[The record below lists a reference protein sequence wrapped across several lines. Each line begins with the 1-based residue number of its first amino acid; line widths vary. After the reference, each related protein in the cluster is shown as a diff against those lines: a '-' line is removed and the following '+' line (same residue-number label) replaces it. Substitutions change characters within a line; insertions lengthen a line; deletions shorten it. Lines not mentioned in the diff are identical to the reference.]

1 MNRKVLVAAVA
12 ATFAAPAAF
21 AQSSVTIGGTV
32 NILWDNVRANGGTI
46 AAQQNAAGAQ
56 TVASGNMK
64 SADRVRD
71 GAGSNI
77 RFTVIEDLGG
87 GNSAFVQVESAVIMN
102 SDQRADAVGNNQG
115 VGAAGNST
123 AVWGNRNSGIGIRS
137 KTAGRFLIGVWDVH
151 YHEHYSVDP
160 GWLVANSANSTLALT
175 QNMGGMFGPGGQAF
189 GTRYSNVLRW
199 DSPVWSG
206 FSLSIAYA
214 RPTDGVP
221 PLSAGSVR
229 DGKINR
235 VWNIA
240 PRYESGGLTVQ
251 YSYLQDK
258 DGNGLLAGAPTGL
271 TMGVLPGNPALV
283 GAGAGATS
291 TGVFKITSSRLGG
304 RYKFANGFGVGL
316 LWDQG
321 KIQANQEAGISS
333 SSVKRDVWAL
343 PLTFD
348 TGNHHVY
355 GTYGR
360 AADWKGNI
368 QGVSVTSITAT
379 TNAAQGSQVYN
390 FGSNTGAK
398 YWTLGYAY
406 NLSQRTNVSVSYMQ
420 IKNDPMARYD
430 GFANTFGTGAG
441 NVGADPRSIA
451 VGLRHTW

>member
-32 NILWDNVRANGGTI
+32 NILWDSVRANNGTI
-46 AAQQNAAGAQ
+46 QANGAVQ
-56 TVASGNMK
+56 SGNMK
-64 SADRVRD
+64 AADRVRD

-87 GNSAFVQVESAVIMN
+87 GNSAFVQVESAVIQN
-102 SDQRADAVGNNQG
+102 SDQRTDAVGNAQG
-115 VGAAGNST
+115 VTTAGNST

-160 GWLVANSANSTLALT
+160 GWIVANSANSTLALT
-175 QNMGGMFGPGGQAF
+175 QNMGSIFGVGGQAF

-206 FSLSIAYA
+206 FSLAIAYA
-214 RPTDGVP
+214 RPTDGAPVNA
-221 PLSAGSVR
+221 AGSPR

-235 VWNIA
+235 AWNIA
-240 PRYESGGLTVQ
+240 PRYESGGLSVV

-258 DGNGLLAGAPTGL
+258 DGVGALAGMPAGL
-271 TMGVLPGNPALV
+271 TAGVTAGNTPLV
-283 GAGAGATS
+283 AQATA
-291 TGVFKITSSRLGG
+291 VFKITSNRLGA
-304 RYKFANGFGVGL
+304 RYKFANGFGMGL
-316 LWDQG
+316 LFDRGQVD
-321 KIQANQEAGISS
+321 ANPDVVGGGRTTSI
-333 SSVKRDVWAL
+333 KRDVWAI

-348 TGNHHVY
+348 TGNHHIY

-368 QGVSVTSITAT
+368 QGVGVSGVTAT
-379 TNAAQGSQVYN
+379 TNVAQGAQVYN
-390 FGSNTGAK
+390 FGNDTGAK

-406 NLSQRTNVSVSYMQ
+406 NLSQRTNVSVTYMQ
-420 IKNDPMARYD
+420 IKNDSLARYD
-430 GFANTFGTGAG
+430 GFANTFGTTAA
-441 NVGADPRSIA
+441 NVGADPRSFA
-451 VGLRHTW
+451 LGLRHTW